1 MPWLTMEFS
10 TATSKNVRL
19 PDRGAQQNVGQLIC
33 VHTINKLPYEKDLA
47 RENTVNLTMSVQ
59 ACQ

>member
-1 MPWLTMEFS
+1 MEFS